1 MMAYLIKKLNLFYI
15 STSEHATT
23 YIGLLDTLKY
33 EEEKMSFSA
42 QYLAVMLQAKIL
54 YKLKTV
60 SDRRAKVVAFAQ
72 LGIYWTVSYIIYTYM
87 YV

>member
-33 EEEKMSFSA
+33 EEKNVLLGTIFSSNA
-42 QYLAVMLQAKIL
+42 TSENFVQ
-54 YKLKTV
+54 T
-60 SDRRAKVVAFAQ
+60 
-72 LGIYWTVSYIIYTYM
+72 
-87 YV
+87 